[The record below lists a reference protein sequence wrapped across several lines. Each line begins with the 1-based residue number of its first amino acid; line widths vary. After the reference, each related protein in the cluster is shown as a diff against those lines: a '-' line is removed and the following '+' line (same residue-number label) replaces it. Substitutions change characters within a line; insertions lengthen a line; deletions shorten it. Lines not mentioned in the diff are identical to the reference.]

1 MTAISDAAP
10 ALPPGPAAAFD
21 LNTTEESFHYIP
33 GVLAEH
39 GDIVRVRP
47 ESRTADSYL
56 INHPD
61 YVKHVLVSNH
71 KNYIK
76 GVGFERVKM
85 LLGNGIIVT
94 DGEFWHAQ
102 RKMIQPA
109 FHRNVIAAMAGRM
122 AASNL
127 AALPRW
133 QRLAD
138 AAETINITD
147 TMSELSLEVIL
158 HAIFGDDL
166 ERLIER
172 LGHNPF
178 SILVEHSERDLQL
191 AVRFRGLQKLVAEI
205 IAERRT
211 GAETSDER
219 PDFLAMLMA
228 ARHPRTGEPMSD
240 AALIDEVMTLIVAG
254 HETTATTLNWTW
266 YLLCNHPEAEARM
279 QTEIDAVVGD
289 ATPGIEHVGQ
299 LTYTGQV
306 LEEALRLYPPVWLYT
321 RKAVNADRLGPYD
334 VAPGTD
340 IFITPYYLH
349 RHPDFWDAPEAFRP
363 ERFAPEA
370 VAARHRHVHIPFSAG
385 PRRCIGDHFAM
396 VEMKIHLAL
405 MARRFRLRLQA
416 AEPVEL
422 EPAVN
427 LRSRQPLHMS
437 IEPRTP

>member
-10 ALPPGPAAAFD
+10 VQPPGPAAAFD
-21 LNTTEESFHYIP
+21 LNTTEESFRYIP
-33 GVLAEH
+33 GILAEY
-39 GDIVRVRP
+39 GDIVRVPAATRA
-47 ESRTADSYL
+47 ADSYL

-85 LLGNGIIVT
+85 LLGNGIIVS

-109 FHRNVIAAMAGRM
+109 FHRNVIAGMAERMAG
-122 AASNL
+122 ANL
-127 AALPRW
+127 EALPRW
-133 QRLAD
+133 QALAE
-138 AAETINITD
+138 AGESINVTD

-158 HAIFGDDL
+158 RALFGDDL
-166 ERLIER
+166 ARIVERA
-172 LGHNPF
+172 GHNPF

-191 AVRFRGLQKLVAEI
+191 AVRFRGLQKLVAEV
-205 IAERRT
+205 IAGRRADSETAGERL
-211 GAETSDER
+211 
-219 PDFLAMLMA
+219 DFLALLMA

-266 YLLCNHPEAEARM
+266 YLLGRHPEAEARL
-279 QTEIDAVVGD
+279 QAEVDAVVGD
-289 ATPGIEHVGQ
+289 ATPGIEHAGQ
-299 LTYTGQV
+299 LAYAGQV

-321 RKAVNADRLGPYD
+321 RKAVGADRLGPYE

-349 RHPDFWDAPEAFRP
+349 RHPGFWDEPEAFRP

-405 MARRFRLRLQA
+405 MARRFRLRPQSREPA
-416 AEPVEL
+416 AL

-427 LRSRQPLHMS
+427 LRARQPLYMS
-437 IEPRTP
+437 VEPRTR